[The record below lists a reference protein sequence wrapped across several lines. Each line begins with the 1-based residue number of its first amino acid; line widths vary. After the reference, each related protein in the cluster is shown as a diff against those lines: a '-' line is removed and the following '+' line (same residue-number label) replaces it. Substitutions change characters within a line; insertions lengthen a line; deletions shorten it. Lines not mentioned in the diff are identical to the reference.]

1 VFDSLTIHGGA
12 GSVMWGYRVAVEL
25 KTWRIVRAKAD
36 GGQWML
42 SATIARID
50 KFQSRQAP
58 LLFTAPRAGGFW
70 AWPIDAI
77 EIGETSL
84 RATLGPPER

>member
-1 VFDSLTIHGGA
+1 MFDKFTITGVTGSLLW
-12 GSVMWGYRVAVEL
+12 GSRVAVDV
-25 KTWRIVRAKAD
+25 TRWRIVRTKD
-36 GGQWML
+36 TGGEWIL

-58 LLFTAPRAGGFW
+58 LLFTAPRPGGFW
-70 AWPIDAI
+70 AWPVDAI

-84 RATLGPPER
+84 LAYLGPPER

>member
-1 VFDSLTIHGGA
+1 VFDALTIRGGEGA
-12 GSVMWGYRVAVEL
+12 ILWGHRPAVVL
-25 KTWRIVRAKAD
+25 ASWRITRIKAE
-36 GGQWML
+36 GGDWLL

-58 LLFTAPRAGGFW
+58 LLFTAPRPQGFW

-84 RATLGPPER
+84 RAHLGPPER

>member
-1 VFDSLTIHGGA
+1 MFDSLTIHGGA
-12 GSVMWGYRVAVEL
+12 GSLLWGSRVAVEL
-25 KTWRIVRAKAD
+25 KTWKIVRAKAA
-36 GGQWML
+36 GGTWIL

-50 KFQSRQAP
+50 KFQARQAP

-77 EIGETSL
+77 EIGETNL
-84 RATLGPPER
+84 RAHLGPPER